1 MNDHRDNYSFRTTME
16 DIYGDLDTDYRG
28 DTSDNVSSSFGDTSE
43 SIGVKKRRKRK
54 KKRRKKHYLLRIILF
69 ILLIAG
75 LYTFLT
81 SSIFAI
87 DEIRIED
94 NTLISDEE
102 IINLSGVNIGDNMF
116 KKTRGKVMD
125 GLRENPYIADVKI
138 KRKLPN
144 IYIMSVEERRPV
156 IAVAYEGKFVILDEQ
171 GYAVDSNDSN
181 MSATIVTGIAIE
193 SYEPGEIPVFEDS
206 GRLNEIRKFII
217 NINETGL
224 YFKKLEITSAFS
236 VKCYVTDTL
245 MCLGASKDILQ
256 NAEAIKV
263 VLYDLDQKGVKRGV
277 IRVGEDGY
285 ASFSP
290 ITE

>member
-1 MNDHRDNYSFRTTME
+1 
-16 DIYGDLDTDYRG
+16 
-28 DTSDNVSSSFGDTSE
+28 
-43 SIGVKKRRKRK
+43 
-54 KKRRKKHYLLRIILF
+54 
-69 ILLIAG
+69 
-75 LYTFLT
+75 
-81 SSIFAI
+81 
-87 DEIRIED
+87 
-94 NTLISDEE
+94 
-102 IINLSGVNIGDNMF
+102 
-116 KKTRGKVMD
+116 
-125 GLRENPYIADVKI
+125 
-138 KRKLPN
+138 
-144 IYIMSVEERRPV
+144 
-156 IAVAYEGKFVILDEQ
+156 
-171 GYAVDSNDSN
+171 